1 MFSQAR
7 DKWEQVEPI
16 DLAAAALARVMAG
29 YPPARGGDEKKFGG
43 EIADTQC
50 ALNVHSL
57 SQSHKEMIAMK
68 PEVKTNAHC
77 ARYCVKERGGRFVLQ
92 TPDKVYK
99 LDTQALAEQWAGLK
113 VRIVGT
119 LDPKTDIITVRSIE
133 PVSPSAS
140 KTPEVM
146 GNDSK
151 VLSRGMPKPHH
162 QELL

>member
-1 MFSQAR
+1 MVTSRAR
-7 DKWEQVEPI
+7 SILGV
-16 DLAAAALARVMAG
+16 AALAWTMGG
-29 YPPARGGDEKKFGG
+29 YPPARGGDEKKFRG

-68 PEVKTNAHC
+68 PEVKTNADC

-113 VRIVGT
+113 VKIVGT
-119 LDPKTDIITVRSIE
+119 LDPKTDIITVRTIE

-140 KTPEVM
+140 K
-146 GNDSK
+146 
-151 VLSRGMPKPHH
+151 LSPPK
-162 QELL
+162 